1 MSQSLVITNNKY
13 KTSNVYNVV
22 EELQDYMFTSANL
35 TRYNKNIYVLSTD
48 TKKYVKKN
56 DMETTINIQSKI
68 SKNKAVN
75 NDINKDINKDKIY
88 KPLKKDSLFWCF
100 FILKYGYAK
109 YEMDIGS
116 QHFIIEKNEKFANI
130 DLLRIKENKDCLKIH
145 KIKPLSDLED
155 DLANKERISIKTFF
169 ALCIINKMNI
179 LLVEG
184 RKIYQSINN
193 DSDIIHVIHRNST
206 TFEHHIELNI
216 TQDIIA
222 NYRDTYY
229 NVSGFDNVL
238 KSISSYT
245 VDELHEICEQLNI
258 NIDAKSSIVSNSGK
272 KKKLTKKDMY
282 ELIVQN
288 F

>member
-1 MSQSLVITNNKY
+1 MSQNLVIANRKY
-13 KTSNVYNVV
+13 NTSNVYNVV

-35 TRYNKNIYVLSTD
+35 TRYNKNIYVSSTD
-48 TKKYVKKN
+48 AKKYVKKN
-56 DMETTINIQSKI
+56 DIYSSTNIQTKI
-68 SKNKAVN
+68 SKN
-75 NDINKDINKDKIY
+75 NDINKDVNKDKNY

-100 FILKYGYAK
+100 FILKYGYSK

-130 DLLRIKENKDCLKIH
+130 DLLRIKENKDTLKIH

-193 DSDIIHVIHRNST
+193 DSDIIHVVHRNST
-206 TFEHHIELNI
+206 TFEHHIELNV
-216 TQDIIA
+216 TQDMISK
-222 NYRDTYY
+222 YRDTYY
-229 NVSGFDNVL
+229 NVSGFDNAL

-282 ELIVQN
+282 ELIIQN